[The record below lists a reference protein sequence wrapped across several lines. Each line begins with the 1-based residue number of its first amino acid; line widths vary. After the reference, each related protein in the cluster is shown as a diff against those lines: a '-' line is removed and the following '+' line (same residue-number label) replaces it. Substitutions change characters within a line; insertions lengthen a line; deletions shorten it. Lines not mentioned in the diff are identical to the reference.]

1 MSSRHSQMCG
11 NAITT
16 CHLLPPSDDVGILL
30 GLPGQSHSSLKK
42 MFDVLGKLSLIWKS
56 RFKTTRLSQAAYKYD
71 NSETP
76 IIRTAVKAGKTA
88 QEILEEYQ
96 PFKEQL
102 AEIISAVALVPPEKK
117 DDEDE
122 AMEKKAHHVGSSLYV
137 SIFCWL
143 DK

>member
-1 MSSRHSQMCG
+1 MKKTARVVGCHATGDAHTCWKPKLLVCLFRHSQMCG

-42 MFDVLGKLSLIWKS
+42 LFDVLGKLSLIWQS
-56 RFKTTRLSQAAYKYD
+56 RFKTTRLSQAAYRYD

-76 IIRTAVKAGKTA
+76 IIRTGVKAGKTA

-96 PFKEQL
+96 PFKG
-102 AEIISAVALVPPEKK
+102 AACGNHIC
-117 DDEDE
+117 
-122 AMEKKAHHVGSSLYV
+122 SS
-137 SIFCWL
+137 SSTP
-143 DK
+143 